1 MKRFLAAQRAGL
13 KTVVFP
19 KRNEV
24 DVRNLPKDVTEGIE
38 LILAEDVREV
48 IGLVVLPCAP

>member
-1 MKRFLAAQRAGL
+1 LAAQRAGL

-24 DVRNLPKDVTEGIE
+24 DVNSLPHDVTEGVE
-38 LILAEDVREV
+38 LILAEDIGELIDLV
-48 IGLVVLPCAP
+48 ILHSDS